1 MTGGSTIVFMS
12 SKSWV
17 IFLRLTSSHL
27 MFVLMFSTACLNA
40 DSAGPCSGVRAMK
53 SCSRFSSNLVFSLWV
68 TASTRFGSVNETR
81 PYLF

>member
-1 MTGGSTIVFMS
+1 MFIS
-12 SKSWV
+12 SKNRDTFSRF
-17 IFLRLTSSHL
+17 ISSHL

-40 DSAGPCSGVRAMK
+40 DSAGPCSGVLAMK
-53 SCSRFSSNLVFSLWV
+53 SCSRFSSNLVFNLWV